1 MKDFRQFLLVDDLW
15 LGGSGLILGVG
26 AGICPRGLKASKAG
40 QVAGAGPAASDHTVL
55 NMKYEI

>member
-40 QVAGAGPAASDHTVL
+40 QVPLLLLLPYSAGPIYQNT
-55 NMKYEI
+55 YY